1 MIDKKKK
8 EIDSMKKN
16 KDEYKIDPKLT
27 SIKKKEQRKL
37 EKLRKKAN
45 LADDLHGVNESQSE
59 FESQNDRTRI
69 IRDRILQNQ
78 SREESVNDGGLGL
91 SDVLGN
97 ADAILDGIA
106 LDSIGNGLDARDLG
120 SKAETKMVALKLKD
134 ADGKFSRMKA
144 RQ

>member
-1 MIDKKKK
+1 M
-8 EIDSMKKN
+8 
-16 KDEYKIDPKLT
+16 
-27 SIKKKEQRKL
+27 
-37 EKLRKKAN
+37 
-45 LADDLHGVNESQSE
+45 
-59 FESQNDRTRI
+59 
-69 IRDRILQNQ
+69 
-78 SREESVNDGGLGL
+78 

-134 ADGKFSRMKA
+134 ADGKFSRTKA

>member
-1 MIDKKKK
+1 
-8 EIDSMKKN
+8 
-16 KDEYKIDPKLT
+16 
-27 SIKKKEQRKL
+27 
-37 EKLRKKAN
+37 
-45 LADDLHGVNESQSE
+45 
-59 FESQNDRTRI
+59 
-69 IRDRILQNQ
+69 LQNQ